1 MIKHQTTA
9 VAEGYCRPEQIPVD
23 MGYRKDFPLE
33 VRFRF
38 RDENGS
44 VEWMMAR
51 DLLANGMLR
60 KQGEGDILIDPS
72 DDGVVRLTLRVLTE
86 HLVIAFNSDDL
97 YRFLVATY
105 TEVAEGHEWPTVGN
119 ALDEFLSNPENF
131 KEAH

>member
-1 MIKHQTTA
+1 MIKHRTTA
-9 VAEGYCRPEQIPVD
+9 IAEGDFNPEQIPVD

-38 RDENGS
+38 HDEDGS

-72 DDGVVRLTLRVLTE
+72 DDGVVRFTLRVLGEQLT
-86 HLVIAFNSDDL
+86 IAFFSDDL

-105 TEVAEGHEWPTVGN
+105 TEVPEGHEIPTVSN
-119 ALDEFLSNPENF
+119 AIDEFLSNF
-131 KEAH
+131 KEFR